1 MKLPKLSASRSGSDS
16 GFAFVKVEAVQ
27 ARLSTVFVVVVG
39 VSAVGMVVVV
49 VVVVVVV
56 CCVVIVV
63 VIAVVVVVVL
73 LAVVCF
79 CKLCIQAVH
88 CLVHLGYRL

>member
-1 MKLPKLSASRSGSDS
+1 M
-16 GFAFVKVEAVQ
+16 EAVQ
-27 ARLSTVFVVVVG
+27 APLSTIFVVVVAG
-39 VSAVGMVVVV
+39 VIAVGMVVVV
-49 VVVVVVV
+49 VVVGVVV

-63 VIAVVVVVVL
+63 VIVVVVL

-88 CLVHLGYRL
+88 CLVAGGLLPLEAEASCA